1 MPGFFPAER
10 DRSARDPRGARGTRG
25 TRAFALTGALL
36 GSITCAL
43 GACWSFD
50 FDEPP
55 PGSDASDSSARADSG
70 TSIEAGDAKS
80 DAFVKCVSGGYY
92 CGGEQVPGD
101 TRSLYRCNPDGSV
114 TRFYKCATAC
124 VVSAPGKDD
133 ACSPATSCK
142 VNGTYC
148 GGDKVNGDPDVL
160 YKCLTGGGVSV
171 VQRCTKGCQVNPND
185 DDACK

>member
-1 MPGFFPAER
+1 MPGFSPAEGDSPWR
-10 DRSARDPRGARGTRG
+10 DRRG
-25 TRAFALTGALL
+25 RAFAGALVGL
-36 GSITCAL
+36 VGCAL

-50 FDEPP
+50 FDDTPS
-55 PGSDASDSSARADSG
+55 GADASDSSVVRMDAGSPSD
-70 TSIEAGDAKS
+70 AGDAKT

-124 VVSAPGKDD
+124 VVSPPGKDD

-160 YKCLTGGGVSV
+160 YKCLTGGGISV
-171 VQRCTKGCQVNPND
+171 VQRCAKGCQVNPND

>member
-1 MPGFFPAER
+1 MPGFFFAEGV
-10 DRSARDPRGARGTRG
+10 RSEASRRRH
-25 TRAFALTGALL
+25 ALAGALIGL
-36 GSITCAL
+36 VTCAL

-50 FDEPP
+50 FDDPQ
-55 PGSDASDSSARADSG
+55 PGADAGDSSVVRVEAG
-70 TSIEAGDAKS
+70 TSTEAGDAKT
-80 DAFVKCVSGGYY
+80 DAAFKCVSGGYY

-124 VVSAPGKDD
+124 VVSPPGKDD

>member
-1 MPGFFPAER
+1 MPGFFHAER
-10 DRSARDPRGARGTRG
+10 DRPARDTRSY
-25 TRAFALTGALL
+25 ALTGALL

-55 PGSDASDSSARADSG
+55 SGSDASDSASVRADSG
-70 TSIEAGDAKS
+70 PPLEAGDAKT
-80 DAFVKCVSGGYY
+80 DAAFKCVSGGYY

-124 VVSAPGKDD
+124 VVSPPGKDD
-133 ACSPATSCK
+133 ACSPATTCK

>member
-1 MPGFFPAER
+1 MPGFFPAEGVR
-10 DRSARDPRGARGTRG
+10 TRSSRRGQ
-25 TRAFALTGALL
+25 ALAGALIGL
-36 GSITCAL
+36 VAGAL

-50 FDEPP
+50 FDDTQL
-55 PGSDASDSSARADSG
+55 GADAGAGGDASFPRPDGGVPS
-70 TSIEAGDAKS
+70 EAGDAKT
-80 DAFVKCVSGGYY
+80 DAAFKCVSGGYY

-124 VVSAPGKDD
+124 VVSPPGKDD

-160 YKCLTGGGVSV
+160 YKCLSGGGVSV
-171 VQRCTKGCQVNPND
+171 VQRCTKGCQVNAND